1 MMFEIGVTENGKRRV
16 DARVEAKTPED
27 AGKMAA
33 RYQVRL
39 ATKALS
45 TGKTKVP
52 VVDVRPTTLQ
62 STVRVGEAA

>member
-1 MMFEIGVTENGKRRV
+1 MTFEIGVTENGKRRV

-39 ATKALS
+39 ATKALAA
-45 TGKTKVP
+45 GQAKVP
-52 VVDVRPTTLQ
+52 VVDVRPTSLR
-62 STVRVGEAA
+62 STVRVGGAA

>member
-1 MMFEIGVTENGKRRV
+1 MTFEIGVTENGKRRV

-33 RYQVRL
+33 GYQVRL

-45 TGKTKVP
+45 AGQTKVP
-52 VVDVRPTTLQ
+52 VVDVRPTSLR
-62 STVRVGEAA
+62 STVRVGGAA